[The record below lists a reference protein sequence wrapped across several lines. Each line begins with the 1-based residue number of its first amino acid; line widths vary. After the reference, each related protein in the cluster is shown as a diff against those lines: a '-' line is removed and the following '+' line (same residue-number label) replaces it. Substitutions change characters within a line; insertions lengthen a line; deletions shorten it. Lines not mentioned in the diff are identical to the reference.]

1 MRTIPA
7 IGLFA
12 LAIVFSG
19 CPTGVW
25 LRPDGTPGPERCS
38 EEAKRAMELLRLH
51 VGDAAHVELDANQ
64 SRSSPITLYDGP
76 IESVLWEDF
85 GTLEAPSRL
94 YGRVWTAGPQVVIRY
109 YEAQRPDGQ
118 PVPICAVARLSEN
131 QLRKLPGSKPG
142 MAILEFSGASAFVVS
157 EFR

>member
-12 LAIVFSG
+12 LAIVFCG

-38 EEAKRAMELLRLH
+38 DEAKRAMDILQLH
-51 VGDAAHVELDANQ
+51 VGAAAHVELDANQ

-76 IESVLWEDF
+76 LESVLWDNF
-85 GTLEAPSRL
+85 GLLQGGIHL

-109 YEAQRPDGQ
+109 YEAQRPDSQ
-118 PVPICAVARLSEN
+118 PIPICAVARLSE
-131 QLRKLPGSKPG
+131 
-142 MAILEFSGASAFVVS
+142 
-157 EFR
+157 